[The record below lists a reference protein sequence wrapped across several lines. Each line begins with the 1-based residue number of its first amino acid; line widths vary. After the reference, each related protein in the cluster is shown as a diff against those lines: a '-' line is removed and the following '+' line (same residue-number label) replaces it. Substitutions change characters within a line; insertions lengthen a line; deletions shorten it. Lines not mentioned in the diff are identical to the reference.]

1 LGSQMGSQ
9 VRMSD
14 DELLDAV
21 GRDLDRD
28 VPQALAPVSA
38 ITVARNQM
46 AASTVDLNTKASDTN
61 NQTQTK

>member
-1 LGSQMGSQ
+1 
-9 VRMSD
+9 MSD